1 MKETNLISST
11 KQDKISFIQ
20 KLALIL
26 GLFGI
31 FSNLNAQDLC
41 TQFSQVNLTK
51 PSIANGNSSSFGTG
65 LTNEVLEISGTFTV
79 SGPFKF
85 ERCTIRMT
93 PNASI
98 NVTNTDKF
106 EVLDCKIYACSGM
119 WNGIIMPNLGR
130 LSFWRNELEDA
141 YTALDIT
148 NPRSCIIHNNHFNIN
163 DVSIRIKDYNGVCS
177 FGIAGN
183 HFNENWINMNMKAS
197 SPLTLENDKSSACFW
212 LTNCSSRVPIGLSG
226 YARNVIHGHTGLGV
240 YADAS
245 KVCVSNTQ
253 IGLTPLINAT
263 LNGFPNGKGIL
274 ARNDSEA
281 CVHGLGIGSTSAP
294 TFINW
299 GFPHILA
306 DNSTLRCYNVR
317 NAGLGNGLIR
327 VENTQKHWFDIASN
341 RIFGTDMGIYAEKG
355 TSGGSSIRGNTMTN
369 SQSYAPRTGI
379 RIKDVSNSQ
388 TALAVEH
395 NNMTVSSL
403 NAPYGILFESGN
415 SSNNY
420 VRGNHL
426 FFNGTGTSVST
437 GIGFTSA
444 TAGTPGNENRIQ
456 NNYIGEADLAF
467 TRGIN
472 IVSTPNAFVCGNQ
485 LIRASTGIR
494 LNQNCMNTHVGANV
508 FSATGQVGLF
518 LDGNGIALGSINDH
532 KGNRWEGSFS
542 DLAAKH
548 SGTDPQ
554 TSPFI
559 VNDDPSLPCGDAT
572 YFPNSGG
579 TPSVTAAWF
588 TQLSGCLQG
597 CGIQSLVGGNGGE
610 LDFLDKAII
619 EGMYAQTGQSPASDW
634 HVRYTE
640 YQKIANNPDLY
651 GNNAM
656 ANSFLD
662 GMQGSTIAGLYAIE
676 NLISEANNATPSI
689 EANLQALYDQS
700 TAQHDVVEAALIA
713 HLADQRNTALES
725 AYFATVSTDNQIHAQ
740 ISAYLAIEEQEKSTK
755 LAQAEV
761 LNNQIMP
768 GNDFETY
775 MGNVN
780 NLRFKHFK
788 NQLYT
793 EAEKSELLEIAMKC
807 YEEAGLAIYFART
820 LLPNIDTTEYV
831 FPSDEFCIEERRSN
845 SPSSRLPLSV
855 YPNPVSSELMVSG
868 LGDNEEPLFC
878 TVFDLLGREV
888 QQITLVGNGTIPF
901 RHMKPGTY
909 ILRLMTTDA
918 QFVSTQKVIKTA
930 N

>member
-1 MKETNLISST
+1 MKEANLVSYT

-20 KLALIL
+20 KFVLIL
-26 GLFGI
+26 GLLGI
-31 FSNLNAQDLC
+31 FPNLNAQDLC
-41 TQFSQVNLTK
+41 TQFGQVNLTK
-51 PSIANGNSSSFGTG
+51 PSIANGNSSSFRSG
-65 LTNEVLEISGTFTV
+65 LTGEVLEISGTFTV
-79 SGPFKF
+79 SGSFKF
-85 ERCTIRMT
+85 ERCTIRMA

-98 NVTNTDKF
+98 NVTTTDKF
-106 EVLDCKIYACSGM
+106 EVLDCKIFTCSGM

-141 YTALDIT
+141 YIALDIT

-183 HFNENWINMNMKAS
+183 HFNKNWTMMKGT
-197 SPLTLENDKSSACFW
+197 SPLTLYSSRSAACFW

-226 YARNVIHGHTGLGV
+226 YARNVIHGHSGLGI

-263 LNGFPNGKGIL
+263 LNGFPNGKGIF

-281 CVHGLGIGSTSAP
+281 CVHGLGTSPTSDP

-341 RIFGTDMGIYAEKG
+341 RIFGTDMGIFAEKG
-355 TSGGSSIRGNTMTN
+355 TSGGSSIMGNTMTN

-379 RIKDVSNSQ
+379 RIKDVSNAQ

-426 FFNGTGTSVST
+426 FFKGTGTSIST

-444 TAGTPGNENRIQ
+444 TMGTPGNENRIQ

-485 LIRASTGIR
+485 LIQASTGIR
-494 LNQNCMNTHVGANV
+494 LNQTCMNTHVGANV
-508 FSATGQVGLF
+508 FSATGQTGLF
-518 LDGNGIALGSINDH
+518 LDGNGIALGSINNH

-548 SGTDPQ
+548 SGSDPLF
-554 TSPFI
+554 SPFD

-579 TPSVTAAWF
+579 IQSVTADWF
-588 TQLSGCLQG
+588 TSAPGCLQG
-597 CGIQSLVGGNGGE
+597 CGIQSLVSGNGGD

-619 EGMYAQTGQSPASDW
+619 EGTYAQTGQSPASDW
-634 HVRYTE
+634 HARYTE

-651 GNNAM
+651 GNNVM

-662 GMQGSTIAGLYAIE
+662 DMQGSAIASLYAIE
-676 NLISEANNATPSI
+676 NLISEANNAAPAT
-689 EANLQALYDQS
+689 EAVLQSLYDQS
-700 TAQHDVVEAALIA
+700 KAQHDVVEAALLA
-713 HLADQRNTALES
+713 HLADQENAALES
-725 AYFATVSTDNQIHAQ
+725 DYFDAISADNQIHAQ
-740 ISAYLAIEEQEKSTK
+740 ISAHLAIEEQEKNTK

-761 LNNQIMP
+761 LNNQILP
-768 GNDFETY
+768 GNDFEMY
-775 MGNVN
+775 MRNVN

-820 LLPNIDTTEYV
+820 LLPIIDTIEYI
-831 FPSDEFCIEERRSN
+831 FPSDEFCIQERTSRS
-845 SPSSRLPLSV
+845 SSLRLSLSV
-855 YPNPVSSELMVSG
+855 YPNPVSSELMVGG
-868 LGDNEEPLFC
+868 LGNNEVPLLC

-888 QQITLVGNGTIPF
+888 QQTTLVGNGIVPF
-901 RHMKPGTY
+901 QHMEPGTY
-909 ILRLMTTDA
+909 ILQLMTTDG
-918 QFVSTQKVIKTA
+918 QLVNTHKVIKTV

>member
-1 MKETNLISST
+1 MKETNFISST

-26 GLFGI
+26 GLFGA

-41 TQFSQVNLTK
+41 TQFGQVNLTR
-51 PSIANGNSSSFGTG
+51 PSIANGSSSTFGTG
-65 LTNEVLEISGTFTV
+65 LTDEVLEISGTFTV

-85 ERCTIRMT
+85 EKCTIRMA

-98 NVTNTDKF
+98 NVTTTDEF
-106 EVLDCKIYACSGM
+106 EVLDCKIFACGGM

-130 LSFWRNELEDA
+130 LSFWKNELEDA

-163 DVSIRIKDYNGVCS
+163 DVSIRIKDYNGICS

-183 HFNENWINMNMKAS
+183 HFNKNWTELKAGV
-197 SPLTLENDKSSACFW
+197 SPLTQYFESAACFW

-379 RIKDVSNSQ
+379 RIKDVSNAQ

-444 TAGTPGNENRIQ
+444 TMGTPGNENRIQ
-456 NNYIGEADLAF
+456 NNFIGESDLAF

-485 LIRASTGIR
+485 LIQASTGIC
-494 LNQNCMNTHVGANV
+494 LKETCMNTHVGANV
-508 FSATGQVGLF
+508 FSATGQTGLF
-518 LDGNGIALGSINDH
+518 LDGNGIALGSINNH

-548 SGTDPQ
+548 SGSDPQ
-554 TSPFI
+554 TSPFV
-559 VNDDPSLPCGDAT
+559 VNDDPNADCGNSD
-572 YFPNSGG
+572 YMPNSNGI
-579 TPSVTAAWF
+579 PSVTANWF
-588 TQLSGCLQG
+588 TSAPGCLQG
-597 CGIQSLVGGNGGE
+597 CGIQSLVGGNGGD

-619 EGMYAQTGQSPASDW
+619 EGTYAQTGQSPASDW
-634 HVRYTE
+634 HARYSE

-662 GMQGSTIAGLYAIE
+662 DMQGSAIASLYAIE
-676 NLISEANNATPSI
+676 NLISEANNANPAT
-689 EANLQALYDQS
+689 EAMLQSLYDQS
-700 TAQHDVVEAALIA
+700 TAQHDVMEAALLA
-713 HLADQRNTALES
+713 HLADQENAALES
-725 AYFATVSTDNQIHAQ
+725 DYFDAVSADNQIHAQ
-740 ISAYLAIEEQEKSTK
+740 ISAHLAIEEQEKNIK

-761 LNNQIMP
+761 LNNQILP
-768 GNDFETY
+768 GNDFEMY
-775 MGNVN
+775 MRDIN
-780 NLRFKHFK
+780 NLRIKRYK
-788 NQLYT
+788 NQLYS
-793 EAEKSELLEIAMKC
+793 EREKSELLGIAMKC

-820 LLPNIDTTEYV
+820 MLPNIDTTEYV
-831 FPSDEFCIEERRSN
+831 FPSDEICVRERTSHL
-845 SPSSRLPLSV
+845 SSSRLQLSV
-855 YPNPVSSELMVSG
+855 YPNPVSSELMVGG
-868 LGDNEEPLFC
+868 LGDNEVPLLC
-878 TVFDLLGREV
+878 TVFDLLGRAV
-888 QQITLVGNGTIPF
+888 QQSTLVGNGMVSF
-901 RHMKPGTY
+901 QRLNPGTY
-909 ILRLMTTDA
+909 ILQFMTTDG